1 MEDLITTFYRCNSGE
16 LVRFCE
22 VILHNRM
29 ISGVDSEDIVQRVVL
44 QAWKKRQK
52 LAVHP
57 NMKGWFLNACRK
69 ECCSVMRQN
78 SYQRL
83 HMGWPVPLSED
94 LSVEEQQDVILRW
107 LNHLH
112 ATELLA
118 ELTSS
123 LTPLEKSVYE
133 QYYVHEKSAKETA
146 DVLELKVNTVNDAAR
161 RIRKKATSMRNM
173 TFILLASP
181 IFDQIRSI
189 LSEGRP

>member
-1 MEDLITTFYRCNSGE
+1 MEDFITTFYRHNSGE

-57 NMKGWFLNACRK
+57 NLKGWFLDACRK

-112 ATELLA
+112 ATELLT
-118 ELTSS
+118 ELMSS

-133 QYYVHEKSAKETA
+133 QYYVHEK
-146 DVLELKVNTVNDAAR
+146 
-161 RIRKKATSMRNM
+161 
-173 TFILLASP
+173 
-181 IFDQIRSI
+181 
-189 LSEGRP
+189 